1 MQGSGDNVITPRGK
15 GKSTPLQAGAR
26 PGLRRELGAD
36 GSTARCRQEHSEF
49 GDPSPGCAP
58 PRSQLCSR
66 ASRSPKCRVPA
77 TIASQLELVA
87 PGAAP
92 PPAPGPPPGRAR
104 RRGSPHRPAG
114 GAEAPASHS
123 PRARGELRS
132 SRKSSLARPPPAAQ
146 GGEPGPQPA
155 AGSRLRTPCRGSG
168 SAPRRLGAP
177 AAGPRRNSGGWGVG
191 AGRGEVCGPQPG
203 RGAQAGPAAAR
214 SLSPPPPPPPLPGS
228 AILIPAP
235 SLLPLLRP
243 SSAPS
248 AARPPPPAPP
258 APHLGDGLPVA
269 GHRLLDEAE
278 NFHVAVPARHDHPG
292 PPEAQCGRAG
302 FNPWVGKISW

>member
-104 RRGSPHRPAG
+104 RRGSPHRPAR

-123 PRARGELRS
+123 PRARGSARAGRAAET
-132 SRKSSLARPPPAAQ
+132 SLAQ
-146 GGEPGPQPA
+146 G
-155 AGSRLRTPCRGSG
+155 RGS
-168 SAPRRLGAP
+168 
-177 AAGPRRNSGGWGVG
+177 
-191 AGRGEVCGPQPG
+191 
-203 RGAQAGPAAAR
+203 
-214 SLSPPPPPPPLPGS
+214 
-228 AILIPAP
+228 LICQ
-235 SLLPLLRP
+235 LTFKPLLGTRTSFP
-243 SSAPS
+243 CFM
-248 AARPPPPAPP
+248 
-258 APHLGDGLPVA
+258 L
-269 GHRLLDEAE
+269 E
-278 NFHVAVPARHDHPG
+278 
-292 PPEAQCGRAG
+292 
-302 FNPWVGKISW
+302 I